1 MDLDHPILSTYF
13 WVSTAQVSKICSLA
27 EFKVLMRKTGVIFCG
42 QSRLGKTKCC
52 EIIEKTLRKT
62 NSRSY
67 ITLLPAVNREGNS
80 HATVIQQLANVLGV
94 SLSRSKTRLSVFLEV
109 VDTIVFNTLESRG
122 NQFVLLIDELQRF
135 GRDDFYQLADL
146 YNALD
151 LKQIKM
157 TVISFAMPEI
167 IDKRDDFLR
176 TEQRQIISRFMS
188 EVISF
193 KGLQSEE
200 EMRVILK
207 SYDDISTYPEGSG
220 ITYTRHFMPIAYD
233 NGFRLEELSKLFWR
247 ELNKLSSG
255 FYVKN
260 LPMEH
265 FMMSI
270 KYFLIT
276 AERHDP
282 IPKSAIEGLIR
293 KSAEESNLAEFC
305 RFGSKSV

>member
-13 WVSTAQVSKICSLA
+13 WISTAQVSKICSLA

-52 EIIEKTLRKT
+52 EIIEKTLKKT
-62 NSRSY
+62 HPR
-67 ITLLPAVNREGNS
+67 TFVALLPAVNREGNS
-80 HATVIQQLANVLGV
+80 QATVIQQLAKLLGV

-109 VDTIVFNTLESRG
+109 VDTITFHSLESRG

-135 GRDDFYQLADL
+135 GKDDFYQLADL
-146 YNALD
+146 YNSLD

-167 IDKRDDFLR
+167 IDKRAEFLQ

-188 EVISF
+188 EIISF
-193 KGLQSEE
+193 KGIQSEE
-200 EMRVILK
+200 EIRIILK
-207 SYDDISTYPEGSG
+207 SYDDTSTYPEGSG
-220 ITYTRHFMPIAYD
+220 ITYTRHFMPIAYE
-233 NGFRLEELSKLFWR
+233 NGFRLEQLSNYFWI
-247 ELNKLSSG
+247 ELNKLCSG
-255 FYVKN
+255 FYIKN

-265 FMMSI
+265 FMMSV

-282 IPKSAIEGLIR
+282 IPQIAIQGLIK
-293 KSAEESNLAEFC
+293 KSSEESNLAEFC
-305 RFGSKSV
+305 KYGYESE